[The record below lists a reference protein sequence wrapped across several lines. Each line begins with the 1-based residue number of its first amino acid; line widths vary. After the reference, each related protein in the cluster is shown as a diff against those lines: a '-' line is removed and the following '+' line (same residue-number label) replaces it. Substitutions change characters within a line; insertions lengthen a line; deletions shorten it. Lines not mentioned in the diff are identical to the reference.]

1 MVNIN
6 KLMFIPNDE
15 KQKYPLCRLQLL
27 DKRLDT
33 QLNKPTNQIQYVSKV
48 VKLTNKKSLLQ
59 NFGD

>member
-15 KQKYPLCRLQLL
+15 TQKYPLCRLQLL

-33 QLNKPTNQIQYVSKV
+33 QLNKPTNQIQKV